1 VRRPVAIAVAFGP
14 SLLAGLVGV
23 AWWLLAPPRLEP
35 RVGLAAGLAAGAATG
50 AGLLLAAAWL
60 ERQLPS
66 FAWVSRETERALRR
80 LALPAPLAAGLAVVT
95 SLGEEL
101 LFRGLLLDRIGLLG
115 QALAFGALHPAG
127 RRGWS
132 YPVFAALA
140 GLALGA
146 LVLGTGRLSAAVAAH
161 LVVNGVGLLAR
172 GGGRRGRVSGRRG
185 RSGPPPP

>member
-1 VRRPVAIAVAFGP
+1 VRRRVAIAVAFGP
-14 SLLAGLVGV
+14 SLLAGLVGAV
-23 AWWLLAPPRLEP
+23 WWLVAPPQLEP
-35 RVGLAAGLAAGAATG
+35 RVGLATALAAGAATG

-60 ERQLPS
+60 ERHLAS
-66 FAWVSRETERALRR
+66 FAWVSRATERALRR
-80 LALPAPLAAGLAVVT
+80 LALPAPLAAALALVT

-161 LVVNGVGLLAR
+161 LVVNGVGLLAQ
-172 GGGRRGRVSGRRG
+172 RRGRVSARRD